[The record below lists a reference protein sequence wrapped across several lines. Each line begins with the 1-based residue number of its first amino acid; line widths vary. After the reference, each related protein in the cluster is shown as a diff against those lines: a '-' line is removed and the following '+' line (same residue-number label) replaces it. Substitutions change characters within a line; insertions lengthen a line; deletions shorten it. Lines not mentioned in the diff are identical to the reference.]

1 MSSKHSAAFTG
12 GSGKPR
18 LMAETTTPMA
28 DEVLPERPLRQRVP
42 SLPHATPHSEDSS
55 IPSTAL
61 TEPSRGGLAV
71 ATALA

>member
-18 LMAETTTPMA
+18 LMAETAALLA
-28 DEVLPERPLRQRVP
+28 DDVLPGRPLRQWVL
-42 SLPHATPHSEDSS
+42 SLPHARPHSEDSS

-61 TEPSRGGLAV
+61 PETPGGGLAV